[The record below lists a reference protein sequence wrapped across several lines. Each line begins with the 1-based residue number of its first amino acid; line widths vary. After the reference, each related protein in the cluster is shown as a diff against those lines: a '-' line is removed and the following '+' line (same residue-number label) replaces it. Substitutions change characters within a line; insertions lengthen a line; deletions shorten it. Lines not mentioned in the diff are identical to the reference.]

1 MQLAPSARVSCLYSP
16 NCLEKLSE
24 KSRTPLQRSLTGH
37 RNDTF
42 RAVLAFVYWPNLRSK
57 PRSDPFSDSFLGFV
71 QALETSCK
79 LSCRLCTAEIRGS
92 NLFSS
97 TSKDTVLFL
106 RKTCTTAIP
115 SY

>member
-57 PRSDPFSDSFLGFV
+57 PRSDPFLDSFRREILGNPRGEIVFTSLATTRTTKERLV
-71 QALETSCK
+71 QQA
-79 LSCRLCTAEIRGS
+79 
-92 NLFSS
+92 
-97 TSKDTVLFL
+97 
-106 RKTCTTAIP
+106 
-115 SY
+115 